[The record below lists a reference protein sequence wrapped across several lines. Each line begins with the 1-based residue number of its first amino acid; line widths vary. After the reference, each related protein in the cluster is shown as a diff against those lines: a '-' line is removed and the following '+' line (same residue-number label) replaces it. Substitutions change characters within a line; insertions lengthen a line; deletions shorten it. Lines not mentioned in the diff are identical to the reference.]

1 MLLLQKKNC
10 ATSFFG
16 VLQKRAWLKGIGSR
30 YGLGKIQMLG
40 VWGAREK
47 GAVFDEVVK
56 DEVVRDGVVV
66 GLRVSL
72 LLYINSQ

>member
-1 MLLLQKKNC
+1 
-10 ATSFFG
+10 
-16 VLQKRAWLKGIGSR
+16 
-30 YGLGKIQMLG
+30 MLG

-72 LLYINSQ
+72 LLYTNSQ

>member
-1 MLLLQKKNC
+1 
-10 ATSFFG
+10 
-16 VLQKRAWLKGIGSR
+16 
-30 YGLGKIQMLG
+30 MLG